1 MNKTININ
9 LGGVFFHIDE
19 VAYQKLKGYLDAIRR
34 SLSDD
39 PQGRDEI
46 ITDIETRIGELL
58 SDKVKDV
65 RQVVNESDIDEVIEV
80 MGKPEDYM
88 VDDEIF
94 SDDSYTG
101 YSKRRT
107 KKLYRDGSDKFLGGV
122 SSGIA
127 HYLNVDVIWIRLGWL
142 VAAFGFGFGFIVY
155 PLLWILLP
163 EATTTAEKLEMEG
176 EPVNISN
183 IEKKIRDEIS
193 QASSRVK
200 DGIEDVSEKVKNAD
214 YKRYGEK
221 AKSGSQ
227 DFIETL
233 GKIFVTVFMI
243 IGKFIGVL
251 LVIIAVVTILALLIS
266 LFTIGSMDFI
276 HHEWFT
282 YDSFFYNNSGLPVW
296 VISILT
302 FLLVG
307 IPFFF
312 LFALGLRILS
322 NNTKTI
328 GKTAKLT
335 LLGIWLMALLTAI
348 FFGTRQYMMTAYDG
362 SVSVRTEVPYST
374 LDTLRLTVEGDK
386 EFVVDSWE
394 VRHSWDRE
402 IIIDENDMERIYS
415 NNIRLNIYPS
425 KDTLAYV
432 KSRKRSE
439 GQSRVAARDNAR
451 LIEHDIELVGD
462 ELQVA
467 GFFLSDVDNR
477 FADQRLYV
485 DVYLPENQVV
495 YLDES
500 SKTFLYEVD
509 NLQGVYD
516 NDMAGHYFRM
526 TRDGLDCLDCE
537 EFEINR
543 TAPESQPESFNMKI
557 DEDGVH
563 IEIQDVDNEK
573 AEVKIDENGVLV
585 RSSKDSIE

>member
-1 MNKTININ
+1 
-9 LGGVFFHIDE
+9 
-19 VAYQKLKGYLDAIRR
+19 
-34 SLSDD
+34 
-39 PQGRDEI
+39 
-46 ITDIETRIGELL
+46 
-58 SDKVKDV
+58 
-65 RQVVNESDIDEVIEV
+65 
-80 MGKPEDYM
+80 
-88 VDDEIF
+88 
-94 SDDSYTG
+94 
-101 YSKRRT
+101 
-107 KKLYRDGSDKFLGGV
+107 
-122 SSGIA
+122 
-127 HYLNVDVIWIRLGWL
+127 
-142 VAAFGFGFGFIVY
+142 
-155 PLLWILLP
+155 
-163 EATTTAEKLEMEG
+163 
-176 EPVNISN
+176 
-183 IEKKIRDEIS
+183 
-193 QASSRVK
+193 
-200 DGIEDVSEKVKNAD
+200 
-214 YKRYGEK
+214 
-221 AKSGSQ
+221 
-227 DFIETL
+227 
-233 GKIFVTVFMI
+233 MI

-415 NNIRLNIYPS
+415 NNIRLNVYPS

-485 DVYLPENQVV
+485 DVYLPEDQVV

-526 TRDGLDCLDCE
+526 TEMG
-537 EFEINR
+537 
-543 TAPESQPESFNMKI
+543 
-557 DEDGVH
+557 
-563 IEIQDVDNEK
+563 
-573 AEVKIDENGVLV
+573 
-585 RSSKDSIE
+585 